1 MRPQAWRRFAG
12 LVGLLV
18 LAPVGALAASPE
30 QAERAQMRAQLASAR
45 ATQALL
51 RGQQAGVLETLEL
64 AERLYRL
71 SERRLERAEQ
81 EVAALER
88 RRVLTSTLEQLAS
101 ASLAAQLE
109 ALGPRLRLMD
119 RRARRRPLDVVL
131 SAQSFSSLVWRAR
144 ALSTLVARDVAAIQ
158 RAERTRRF
166 QKDMSLELATLK
178 AAVEQRVAALHEQR
192 SDEREQRA
200 VLTDLLTLV
209 QARSGDARRL
219 VKELEQADRRLAR
232 FLAERAATPETSGF
246 GALKGT
252 LPWPAQGPIS
262 VGFGPV
268 QNPQFNTVTE
278 QKGVDLQAPA
288 GAPVQAVAD
297 GRVVYSGWM
306 RGYGNLLVL
315 DHGSGYHTLVA
326 HLSML
331 ERKVGQQVAAGET
344 LGKVGDTG
352 SLKGAYLYFE
362 LRRQGEALD
371 PADWLRR
378 QGTAHQ
384 TE

>member
-1 MRPQAWRRFAG
+1 MSTAGWRRRAG
-12 LVGLLV
+12 LVGLVL
-18 LAPVGALAASPE
+18 LAPLAAGANGSE
-30 QAERAQMRAQLASAR
+30 EAERAQVRAQLASAR
-45 ATQALL
+45 ASQALL

-71 SERRLERAEQ
+71 SERRLARAEQ

-88 RRVLTSTLEQLAS
+88 RRALTSTLEQLAS
-101 ASLAAQLE
+101 ASLATQLE

-166 QKDMSLELATLK
+166 QEDMSLELAALK
-178 AAVEQRVAALHEQR
+178 TAVEQRVAALHEQR
-192 SDEREQRA
+192 SNEREQRA

-209 QARSGDARRL
+209 QAQAGDARRL
-219 VKELEQADRRLAR
+219 VKELEQADRKLAR

-246 GALKGT
+246 GALKGQ
-252 LPWPAQGPIS
+252 LPRPAEGAIR
-262 VGFGPV
+262 VGFGTV
-268 QNPQFNTVTE
+268 ENPRFHTVTE
-278 QKGVDLQAPA
+278 QKGVDLEVPA
-288 GAPVQAVAD
+288 GTPVRAVAD
-297 GRVVYSGWM
+297 GRVVYAGWM

-326 HLSML
+326 HLSAL
-331 ERKVGQQVAAGET
+331 DRTVGQQVSAGET
-344 LGKVGDTG
+344 VGRVGDTG
-352 SLKGAYLYFE
+352 SLKGPYLYFE
-362 LRRQGEALD
+362 LRRRGEALD
-371 PADWLRR
+371 PAHWFAAPRA
-378 QGTAHQ
+378 GGA
-384 TE
+384 E